1 MARIYSKNEKYNGI
15 SAGVNF
21 VNGVGET
28 HIPHL
33 ISWFYENGYAVIEKM
48 NYKELIEYAKRKGF
62 NAIGIKKDELV
73 KMLKEMEE

>member
-1 MARIYSKNEKYNGI
+1 MAKIYCNNKEFNGI

-28 HIPHL
+28 DVPHL

-48 NYKELIEYAKRKGF
+48 NYKELVEYAKEKGF
-62 NAIGIKKDELV
+62 NAIGMKKDELA
-73 KMLKEMEE
+73 KKLIEMGE